1 MTRVYNIPWVTTE
14 GAVTGLPKDKL
25 ASLRAEIDQQRN
37 TIEAL
42 KRDGHEC
49 TDAERASCRKC
60 LQNSDE
66 REDPSANVRPLN
78 WPFFRL

>member
-1 MTRVYNIPWVTTE
+1 M
-14 GAVTGLPKDKL
+14 TGLPKDKL

-49 TDAERASCRKC
+49 TDAERQLPQMLAEFRR
-60 LQNSDE
+60 E
-66 REDPSANVRPLN
+66 RRPLSKCEASQLG
-78 WPFFRL
+78 PSFVCKDVKVSS

>member
-1 MTRVYNIPWVTTE
+1 M
-14 GAVTGLPKDKL
+14 TGLPKDKL

-49 TDAERASCRKC
+49 TDAERGLRQMLAA
-60 LQNSDE
+60 LQT
-66 REDPSANVRPLN
+66 RENTHQQM
-78 WPFFRL
+78 

>member
-1 MTRVYNIPWVTTE
+1 M
-14 GAVTGLPKDKL
+14 TGLPKDKL

-49 TDAERASCRKC
+49 TDAERELRQMLAA
-60 LQNSDE
+60 LQT
-66 REDPSANVRPLN
+66 RENTHQQM
-78 WPFFRL
+78 

>member
-1 MTRVYNIPWVTTE
+1 M
-14 GAVTGLPKDKL
+14 TGLPKDKL

-49 TDAERASCRKC
+49 TDAERQLPQMLAEF
-60 LQNSDE
+60 QT
-66 REDPSANVRPLN
+66 REKTPQQR
-78 WPFFRL
+78 